1 MNKYALKNRTGEIIS
16 YTKADSLF
24 EAREFFSN
32 IKKLDVKSL
41 LKIFI
46 VEMVV

>member
-1 MNKYALKNRTGEIIS
+1 MNKYALKSKTGEVIS
-16 YTKADSLF
+16 YIKADNLF